1 MTGTKTMKAQST
13 AYDLETA
20 DAALML
26 DAPNREAPDVCD
38 TSRAMFSYGLILV
51 VPVALIAAAFML
63 LTRLMPVL
71 PTLPGW

>member
-1 MTGTKTMKAQST
+1 MTGSKTMKAQST
-13 AYDLETA
+13 AYDLQTA
-20 DAALML
+20 DAVVML
-26 DAPNREAPDVCD
+26 EAPNREAPDVCD

-63 LTRLMPVL
+63 LTRVMPVL